1 MPDTPRKRD
10 AKRPHH
16 LGPGKESTNHILL
29 KNMKT
34 LEDLKNY
41 LIEEADYELI
51 QVNNMT
57 REELFDAYLTWN
69 GIIGYTQ
76 DIMEAYKAA
85 FLSPR

>member
-1 MPDTPRKRD
+1 
-10 AKRPHH
+10 
-16 LGPGKESTNHILL
+16 
-29 KNMKT
+29 MKT

-41 LIEEADYELI
+41 LIEEADYDLT
-51 QVNNMT
+51 QLNNMT

-85 FLSPR
+85 FLSPRKIRINP

>member
-1 MPDTPRKRD
+1 
-10 AKRPHH
+10 
-16 LGPGKESTNHILL
+16 
-29 KNMKT
+29 MKT

-57 REELFDAYLTWN
+57 REELFDTYLTWN

>member
-1 MPDTPRKRD
+1 
-10 AKRPHH
+10 
-16 LGPGKESTNHILL
+16 
-29 KNMKT
+29 MKT

-57 REELFDAYLTWN
+57 REELFEAYLTWN

-76 DIMEAYKAA
+76 DIIEAYKAA

>member
-1 MPDTPRKRD
+1 
-10 AKRPHH
+10 
-16 LGPGKESTNHILL
+16 
-29 KNMKT
+29 MKT

-76 DIMEAYKAA
+76 DIIDAYKAA
-85 FLSPR
+85 FLSPS

>member
-1 MPDTPRKRD
+1 
-10 AKRPHH
+10 
-16 LGPGKESTNHILL
+16 
-29 KNMKT
+29 MKT

-57 REELFDAYLTWN
+57 REELFDAYLTGN
-69 GIIGYTQ
+69 GIIGYTS

>member
-1 MPDTPRKRD
+1 
-10 AKRPHH
+10 
-16 LGPGKESTNHILL
+16 
-29 KNMKT
+29 MKT

-41 LIEEADYELI
+41 LIEEADYELT
-51 QVNNMT
+51 QLNNMT
-57 REELFDAYLTWN
+57 REELFEAYLTWN

>member
-1 MPDTPRKRD
+1 M
-10 AKRPHH
+10 
-16 LGPGKESTNHILL
+16 ESTISILL
-29 KNMKT
+29 KDMKT

-41 LIEEADYELI
+41 LIEEAEYKPTK
-51 QVNNMT
+51 VNNMT
-57 REELFDAYLTWN
+57 PEELFEAYLTWN

>member
-1 MPDTPRKRD
+1 M
-10 AKRPHH
+10 
-16 LGPGKESTNHILL
+16 ESTNRILL
-29 KNMKT
+29 KDMKT

-41 LIEEADYELI
+41 LIEEADYDITQL
-51 QVNNMT
+51 NNMT

-76 DIMEAYKAA
+76 DIIEVYKAA

>member
-1 MPDTPRKRD
+1 
-10 AKRPHH
+10 
-16 LGPGKESTNHILL
+16 
-29 KNMKT
+29 MKT

-41 LIEEADYELI
+41 LIEEADYDITQL
-51 QVNNMT
+51 NNMT

>member
-1 MPDTPRKRD
+1 
-10 AKRPHH
+10 
-16 LGPGKESTNHILL
+16 
-29 KNMKT
+29 MKT

-41 LIEEADYELI
+41 LIEEADYDITQL
-51 QVNNMT
+51 NNMT

-76 DIMEAYKAA
+76 DIIEAYKAA

>member
-1 MPDTPRKRD
+1 
-10 AKRPHH
+10 
-16 LGPGKESTNHILL
+16 
-29 KNMKT
+29 MKT

-57 REELFDAYLTWN
+57 SEELFDAYLTWN

-85 FLSPR
+85 FSSPPLKQINH

>member
-1 MPDTPRKRD
+1 
-10 AKRPHH
+10 
-16 LGPGKESTNHILL
+16 
-29 KNMKT
+29 MKT

-57 REELFDAYLTWN
+57 PEELFDAYLTWN

>member
-1 MPDTPRKRD
+1 
-10 AKRPHH
+10 
-16 LGPGKESTNHILL
+16 
-29 KNMKT
+29 MKT

-41 LIEEADYELI
+41 LIEEADYDLT
-51 QVNNMT
+51 QLNNMT
-57 REELFDAYLTWN
+57 REDLFEAYLTWN

>member
-1 MPDTPRKRD
+1 
-10 AKRPHH
+10 
-16 LGPGKESTNHILL
+16 
-29 KNMKT
+29 MKT

-51 QVNNMT
+51 QVNNMS

-85 FLSPR
+85 FLSPRKI

>member
-1 MPDTPRKRD
+1 
-10 AKRPHH
+10 
-16 LGPGKESTNHILL
+16 
-29 KNMKT
+29 MKT

-41 LIEEADYELI
+41 LIEETDYELI
-51 QVNNMT
+51 QVNNMS

-69 GIIGYTQ
+69 GIIGYTR

>member
-1 MPDTPRKRD
+1 
-10 AKRPHH
+10 
-16 LGPGKESTNHILL
+16 
-29 KNMKT
+29 MKT

-41 LIEEADYELI
+41 LIEEADYDLT
-51 QVNNMT
+51 QLNNMT

-85 FLSPR
+85 FLSPRKTRINH

>member
-1 MPDTPRKRD
+1 
-10 AKRPHH
+10 
-16 LGPGKESTNHILL
+16 
-29 KNMKT
+29 MKT

-57 REELFDAYLTWN
+57 REELFEAYLTWN

-76 DIMEAYKAA
+76 DIYHIG
-85 FLSPR
+85 LPSRIL

>member
-1 MPDTPRKRD
+1 
-10 AKRPHH
+10 
-16 LGPGKESTNHILL
+16 
-29 KNMKT
+29 MKT

>member
-1 MPDTPRKRD
+1 
-10 AKRPHH
+10 
-16 LGPGKESTNHILL
+16 
-29 KNMKT
+29 MKT

-41 LIEEADYELI
+41 LLEEADYELT
-51 QVNNMT
+51 QLNNMT

-76 DIMEAYKAA
+76 DIIEAYKAA